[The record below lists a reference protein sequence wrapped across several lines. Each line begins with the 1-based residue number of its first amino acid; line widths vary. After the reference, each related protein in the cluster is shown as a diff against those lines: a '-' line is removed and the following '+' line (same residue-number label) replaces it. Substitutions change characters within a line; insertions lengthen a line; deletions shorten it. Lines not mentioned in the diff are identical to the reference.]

1 MRFMHRPR
9 IRLPLLSLALSTVAL
24 GASAALGSAASA
36 EVATPSSV
44 LSAAKAAIAKQTG
57 GHLTVTVK
65 ASASASSENVV
76 ADLGAKNGAETISEG
91 TATVTIRLTPAYA
104 YFSGNSTGLTTIF
117 GLTAAQAKK
126 IGKDWV
132 SLKAGTSQYSGL
144 KSDATISSVTGLL
157 PAAKGTKLSTE
168 TVKGVK
174 LYVLKWTS
182 AATSSTPKLTNTLTL
197 AAVGATLPVEE
208 VATGTGVAKETIMLT
223 KWGERVVVSAPPA
236 GSTIAY
242 SKI

>member
-1 MRFMHRPR
+1 MVMT
-9 IRLPLLSLALSTVAL
+9 LAL
-24 GASAALGSAASA
+24 GASAFAASA
-36 EVATPSSV
+36 ALAVAASAGVATPSSV

-65 ASASASSENVV
+65 TSSSASSEKIV
-76 ADLGAKNGAETISEG
+76 ADLGTTSGLETISEG
-91 TATVTIRLTPAYA
+91 KATVTLRLTPAYG
-104 YFSGNSTGLTTIF
+104 YISGDSAGLTTIF
-117 GLTAAQAKK
+117 GLTSAQARK

-144 KSDATISSVTGLL
+144 KADATISSVAGVL
-157 PAAKGTKLSTE
+157 PAVKGTKLSTE

-174 LYVLKWTS
+174 RYVLTWTS
-182 AATSSTPKLTNTLTL
+182 AATSSTPKLSDKLIL
-197 AAVGATLPVEE
+197 AAAVATLPIEE
-208 VATGTGVAKETIMLT
+208 IASGKGVAQETIKLT

-236 GSTIAY
+236 HSTIAY